1 MTDKQKFTHAYI
13 VAMLWSTNDESDES
27 GGEPLDA
34 NYNIEDIAPEALA
47 SIERDCSAFY
57 DAHVD
62 TWTDQHKYGSSDGS
76 TESEL
81 AGHDFWL
88 TRAGHG
94 AGFWDGDWSE
104 PAATKL
110 TDACKAY
117 SDQSPYVGD
126 DDKIYLA

>member
-1 MTDKQKFTHAYI
+1 MPISSRCFGVPTTKATKA
-13 VAMLWSTNDESDES
+13 A
-27 GGEPLDA
+27 A
-34 NYNIEDIAPEALA
+34 NLSIEDIAPEALA